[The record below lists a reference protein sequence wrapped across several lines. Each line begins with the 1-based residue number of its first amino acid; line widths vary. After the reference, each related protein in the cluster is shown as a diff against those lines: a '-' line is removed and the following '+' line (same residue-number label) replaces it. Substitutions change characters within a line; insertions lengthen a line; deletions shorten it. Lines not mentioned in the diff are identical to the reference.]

1 MTEIVQNSNS
11 MKFDLLET
19 SNTSSSGADSD
30 NLFNNLLGS
39 VDIENTDH
47 KQDDKMSVDGELLAE
62 KNIHEILNVLSE
74 GNLKIDE
81 DTIKDI
87 KIRLKH
93 LFEMIEL
100 NIGKEAN
107 INPEQAHGLMNEHFL
122 HLMKFL
128 KELEGLINKQPNDKN
143 TNRNLD
149 LVLDKVRTKLNEQL
163 KNILGKKSNVISK
176 ALNHASTTTNAEQIS
191 QLKVIPNAQ
200 DKNPK
205 ELEGIQGRIASHG
218 SSKNSDIKIDLDA
231 DYSPKAKS
239 LNSSHQQENK
249 ITQFSE
255 LGNKANEKNIDVVS
269 KNSTSGVLS
278 KELNSET
285 TLFRQ
290 PITLTNKLD
299 TPSNL
304 ESLSAQKSS
313 VFSQENN
320 EKLFQTLNM
329 LSRNWGNK
337 LIDKIEKSVI
347 DGIEQLEIS
356 LTPRSLG
363 RLNVTINI
371 HDTIAKI
378 NIVAESA
385 SAAAL
390 LGEAEQKLSQMM
402 EASGLKLASLQTLT
416 QQFGGNHR
424 GKGQEHKLAS
434 TEKKSNIEEDL
445 KLPENVKNINSES
458 EGLNLI
464 A

>member
-1 MTEIVQNSNS
+1 MTEIVQNNNS

-19 SNTSSSGADSD
+19 GNSSSSGPDSN
-30 NLFNNLLGS
+30 NLFNNLLGN
-39 VDIENTDH
+39 VDIENTDRE
-47 KQDDKMSVDGELLAE
+47 QDNQMSVDEGLHAD
-62 KNIHEILNVLSE
+62 KKIHEILSVLSE
-74 GNLKIDE
+74 GNLKLDE
-81 DTIKDI
+81 DTIKEI
-87 KIRLKH
+87 KIRLKY

-100 NIGKEAN
+100 NVGKEAN
-107 INPEQAHGLMNEHFL
+107 INPEQAHGLINENFL

-128 KELEGLINKQPNDKN
+128 KELEGLIGNQPNNKN

-149 LVLDKVRTKLNEQL
+149 LVLDKLRTKLNEQL
-163 KNILGKKSNVISK
+163 KNILGKKSNINVK
-176 ALNHASTTTNAEQIS
+176 ALNNANTTTDNEQIS

-200 DKNPK
+200 DKNQK
-205 ELEGIQGRIASHG
+205 ELQGIQDRIASHG

-231 DYSPKAKS
+231 NYSPKAKS

-255 LGNKANEKNIDVVS
+255 LGNKANEKNMDVMS
-269 KNSTSGVLS
+269 KNSTSGMLA
-278 KELNSET
+278 KELNSEP

-299 TPSNL
+299 TPSHS
-304 ESLSAQKSS
+304 ESLSAQKPS

-337 LIDKIEKSVI
+337 LIDKIEKSIV

-356 LTPRSLG
+356 LTPKSLG

-434 TEKKSNIEEDL
+434 TEKKSKIEQDLNI
-445 KLPENVKNINSES
+445 PENVKNINSES

>member
-1 MTEIVQNSNS
+1 MTEIVQNNNS

-19 SNTSSSGADSD
+19 GNSGSSGPDSD

-39 VDIENTDH
+39 VDIENSDH
-47 KQDDKMSVDGELLAE
+47 EQINEMSVDEELHTD
-62 KNIHEILNVLSE
+62 KNIHEILSVLSE
-74 GNLKIDE
+74 GNLKLDE

-100 NIGKEAN
+100 NIGTEAN

-128 KELEGLINKQPNDKN
+128 KELEGLINNQPNDKN

-149 LVLDKVRTKLNEQL
+149 LVLDKVRTRLNEQL
-163 KNILGKKSNVISK
+163 KNILGKKSNVIVK
-176 ALNHASTTTNAEQIS
+176 ALNHASTTTNAEQLS

-205 ELEGIQGRIASHG
+205 ELGGIQGRKAFHG
-218 SSKNSDIKIDLDA
+218 GSNNSDIKINLDGK
-231 DYSPKAKS
+231 YSPKAKG

-255 LGNKANEKNIDVVS
+255 LGNKANEKNMDVMS
-269 KNSTSGVLS
+269 KNSTSGMLS

-299 TPSNL
+299 TPSNS
-304 ESLSAQKSS
+304 ESLNAQKSS
-313 VFSQENN
+313 VFSQENKD
-320 EKLFQTLNM
+320 KLFQTLNM

-337 LIDKIEKSVI
+337 LIDKIDKSIV

-434 TEKKSNIEEDL
+434 TEKKSKIQEDL
-445 KLPENVKNINSES
+445 NIPENVKNINSES

>member
-1 MTEIVQNSNS
+1 MTEIVQNRNS

-19 SNTSSSGADSD
+19 GNSSSSVPDSD

-39 VDIENTDH
+39 VEIENTTH
-47 KQDDKMSVDGELLAE
+47 EQDDKMSIDEELHAE

-74 GNLKIDE
+74 GNLKLDE
-81 DTIKDI
+81 ETIKDI

-100 NIGKEAN
+100 NVGMEAN
-107 INPEQAHGLMNEHFL
+107 VTPEQAHDFINENFL
-122 HLMKFL
+122 YLMKFL
-128 KELEGLINKQPNDKN
+128 KNLEGLIIKQANDEN
-143 TNRNLD
+143 SNRDLD
-149 LVLDKVRTKLNEQL
+149 LVLDEVRNKLNEQL
-163 KNILGKKSNVISK
+163 KNILEKKSKINVKVINN
-176 ALNHASTTTNAEQIS
+176 ANTTTNTEQIS

-205 ELEGIQGRIASHG
+205 EFESIQGRIASHS
-218 SSKNSDIKIDLDA
+218 SSKNSGIKIHLNA

-239 LNSSHQQENK
+239 LNSSHRQENK
-249 ITQFSE
+249 ITEFAE
-255 LGNKANEKNIDVVS
+255 LGNRANEKNVDVMS
-269 KNSTSGVLS
+269 KSVTSGTPS

-285 TLFRQ
+285 THFRQ
-290 PITLTNKLD
+290 PITLNNKLD
-299 TPSNL
+299 TPSNSEPL
-304 ESLSAQKSS
+304 NAQKSS

-320 EKLFQTLNM
+320 DKLFQTLNM

-337 LIDKIEKSVI
+337 LIDKIEKSIV

-416 QQFGGNHR
+416 QQFGGNQR

-445 KLPENVKNINSES
+445 NLPQNVKNINSES

>member
-1 MTEIVQNSNS
+1 MTEIVQNNNS
-11 MKFDLLET
+11 MKFDLIET
-19 SNTSSSGADSD
+19 GSSSSSGPDSD
-30 NLFNNLLGS
+30 ILFNNLLGS
-39 VDIENTDH
+39 VDIENTDRE
-47 KQDDKMSVDGELLAE
+47 QDNRMSVDEELNAD
-62 KNIHEILNVLSE
+62 KNIHEILSVLSE
-74 GNLKIDE
+74 GNLKLDE
-81 DTIKDI
+81 NTIKDI

-93 LFEMIEL
+93 LFETIEL
-100 NIGKEAN
+100 NVGTKAN
-107 INPEQAHGLMNEHFL
+107 INPEQAHGLINENFL

-128 KELEGLINKQPNDKN
+128 KELEGLISNQPNDKN

-149 LVLDKVRTKLNEQL
+149 LVLDKVRTRLNEQL
-163 KNILGKKSNVISK
+163 KNILEKKSNINVK
-176 ALNHASTTTNAEQIS
+176 ALSNANITTNTEQIS
-191 QLKVIPNAQ
+191 QLKVITDAQ
-200 DKNPK
+200 NKNPK
-205 ELEGIQGRIASHG
+205 ELVGIQGRTASHG
-218 SSKNSDIKIDLDA
+218 SSKNSDINIDLDA

-255 LGNKANEKNIDVVS
+255 LGNKASEKNMDVMS
-269 KNSTSGVLS
+269 KNSTSGMLS

-290 PITLTNKLD
+290 PINLTNKLD
-299 TPSNL
+299 TPSN
-304 ESLSAQKSS
+304 SDSISAQKSS

-320 EKLFQTLNM
+320 DKLFQTLNM

-337 LIDKIEKSVI
+337 LIDKIEKSIV

-371 HDTIAKI
+371 HDTVAKI

-385 SAAAL
+385 GAAAL

-416 QQFGGNHR
+416 QQFGGNHK

-434 TEKKSNIEEDL
+434 TEKKSKIEKDL
-445 KLPENVKNINSES
+445 NLSENVKNINSES

>member
-1 MTEIVQNSNS
+1 MTEIVQNNNS

-19 SNTSSSGADSD
+19 GNSSSSGPDSD

-39 VDIENTDH
+39 VDIENTDRE
-47 KQDDKMSVDGELLAE
+47 QDNQISVDEELHAD
-62 KNIHEILNVLSE
+62 KNIHEILSVLSE
-74 GNLKIDE
+74 GNLKLNE

-100 NIGKEAN
+100 NIGTEAN
-107 INPEQAHGLMNEHFL
+107 INPEQAQGLMNEHFL

-128 KELEGLINKQPNDKN
+128 KELEGLISNQPNDKN

-163 KNILGKKSNVISK
+163 KNILGKKSNINVK
-176 ALNHASTTTNAEQIS
+176 ALNNANTTTNTEQIS

-205 ELEGIQGRIASHG
+205 ELEGIKGRIASHG
-218 SSKNSDIKIDLDA
+218 NSKKSDIKIDLDA
-231 DYSPKAKS
+231 KYSPKAKG

-249 ITQFSE
+249 LIQFSE
-255 LGNKANEKNIDVVS
+255 LGNKANEKNMDVMS
-269 KNSTSGVLS
+269 KNSTSGMLS
-278 KELNSET
+278 KELNSEP

-299 TPSNL
+299 TPSN
-304 ESLSAQKSS
+304 SDSISAQKSS

-320 EKLFQTLNM
+320 DKLFQTLNM

-337 LIDKIEKSVI
+337 LIDKIEKSIV

-363 RLNVTINI
+363 RLNVTINL

-385 SAAAL
+385 GAAAL

>member
-1 MTEIVQNSNS
+1 MTEIVQNNNS

-19 SNTSSSGADSD
+19 GNSSSSGPDSD

-47 KQDDKMSVDGELLAE
+47 EQDNQMSVDEELHAD
-62 KNIHEILNVLSE
+62 KNIHEILSVLSE
-74 GNLKIDE
+74 GNLKLDD

-100 NIGKEAN
+100 NIGTETN
-107 INPEQAHGLMNEHFL
+107 INPEQAHGIINENFL

-128 KELEGLINKQPNDKN
+128 KELEGLISNQPNDKN
-143 TNRNLD
+143 KNRDLD

-163 KNILGKKSNVISK
+163 KNTLGEKNNINVK
-176 ALNHASTTTNAEQIS
+176 ALNNVNTTTNTEQIS

-255 LGNKANEKNIDVVS
+255 LVKKGNEKDMDFMS
-269 KNSTSGVLS
+269 KSSNGGMIS

-299 TPSNL
+299 TPSNSEL
-304 ESLSAQKSS
+304 LGAQKSS
-313 VFSQENN
+313 IFSQENN
-320 EKLFQTLNM
+320 DKLFQTLNM

-337 LIDKIEKSVI
+337 LIDKIEKSIV

-385 SAAAL
+385 GAAAL

-424 GKGQEHKLAS
+424 GNGQEHKLAS

-445 KLPENVKNINSES
+445 NLPEKVKNINSES